1 MMAKLECFEAG
12 LAKIT
17 GRFQEVDLYRVRA
30 ELEHAIEQN
39 ASKALTVDLEGLES
53 VSSAILSMLLCGVR
67 VAERTQCD
75 LTYISMPQK
84 LHDMARVGGLESVLP
99 IRAA

>member
-1 MMAKLECFEAG
+1 MAKLECFEAG

-53 VSSAILSMLLCGVR
+53 VSSAILSMLLCGVSVCVVGIGGAVALTR
-67 VAERTQCD
+67 V
-75 LTYISMPQK
+75 L
-84 LHDMARVGGLESVLP
+84 VLVLV
-99 IRAA
+99 